1 MLRITRYRHEA
12 PVFASRMSGK
22 WTKHQPSPPE
32 IYSSLYDYPSNSCQ
46 DFPVPAGS
54 LDQPWG
60 GHPSSRQVLRNG
72 LVFMEPGAY
81 HYNTNDGGMWW
92 SSKFY
97 SPVLCKTKHQLC
109 IIIHTLESLEYD
121 ISRMRCWNINPACEL
136 TPYGSH
142 ISPSDP
148 TERDGRGIAV
158 HDSPECW
165 EIVVGKMIHFMF
177 VVEAM
182 KKNKKLVKS
191 TKQYQF
197 DMNWGETKMMSHS
210 LGQCL
215 G

>member
-1 MLRITRYRHEA
+1 MKPRF
-12 PVFASRMSGK
+12 FASRMSGK

-32 IYSSLYDYPSNSCQ
+32 IYSSLYDLPSNSCQ

-72 LVFMEPGAY
+72 LVFMEPGA
-81 HYNTNDGGMWW
+81 HHCNTNDGGMWW
-92 SSKFY
+92 SSKLCKFY

-136 TPYGSH
+136 TPIWIPYQPIRSNRKGWQKK
-142 ISPSDP
+142 
-148 TERDGRGIAV
+148 IAV

-165 EIVVGKMIHFMF
+165 EIVVGKMIHVMF

-182 KKNKKLVKS
+182 KVMKKK
-191 TKQYQF
+191 
-197 DMNWGETKMMSHS
+197 
-210 LGQCL
+210 
-215 G
+215 